1 MKRGRTEAAISRATF
16 AEPEIA
22 RSRDRRAVLP
32 TKHHLYLANSLTG
45 HPRHFESQPVVF
57 HDVANLRRPAEALK
71 LTESIA
77 HDPTQWE
84 AQLVAGSAAM
94 ALERP
99 AEAAAFF
106 KAIVDRRTK
115 LGINICIPIAL
126 NKLARAQAA
135 VGDKAAAR
143 ATYEEL
149 FKLWQRA
156 DADVPL
162 LVEAKKQ
169 YAALSS

>member
-1 MKRGRTEAAISRATF
+1 MRFGPHGVAMAVAVAVAAGVTEGVGVGVGELHSGPTF
-16 AEPEIA
+16 SN
-22 RSRDRRAVLP
+22 RSIR
-32 TKHHLYLANSLTG
+32 
-45 HPRHFESQPVVF
+45 Q
-57 HDVANLRRPAEALK
+57 PAEALK

-77 HDPTQWE
+77 RDPTQWE

-94 ALERP
+94 ALARP